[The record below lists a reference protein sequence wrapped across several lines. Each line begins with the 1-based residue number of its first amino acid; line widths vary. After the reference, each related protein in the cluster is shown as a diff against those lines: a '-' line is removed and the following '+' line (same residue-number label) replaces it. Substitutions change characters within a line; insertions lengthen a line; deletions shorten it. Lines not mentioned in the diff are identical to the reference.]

1 MKKEKKITI
10 RVSEEEY
17 ERIEKVA
24 KKLKLPESKVI
35 RNLTMIG
42 LEYPEL
48 FNKLELF
55 EISILIEEITDEL
68 LDVKDFTNINVSQN
82 EPTHEER
89 P

>member
-1 MKKEKKITI
+1 MKNEKRITI
-10 RVSEEEY
+10 KLSEDEY
-17 ERIEKVA
+17 ETIEKVA
-24 KKLKLPESKVI
+24 KKLKMPKSRVI

-42 LEYPEL
+42 LEDPQL

-55 EISILIEEITDEL
+55 EISILIEEITNEL
-68 LDVKDFTNINVSQN
+68 LGVKVFTNIKVSQN

>member
-1 MKKEKKITI
+1 
-10 RVSEEEY
+10 
-17 ERIEKVA
+17 
-24 KKLKLPESKVI
+24 
-35 RNLTMIG
+35 MIG